1 MSAELRFGTING
13 EKRRA
18 IILIDLGKLSRFNRW
33 NDMSRAF
40 INTHSVLGVPMYY
53 CSLSDPERIEFLE
66 ADLVAHTKNKFLEG
80 SLHVPGHV
88 PLPVTAPENPS
99 EQTALQPELR
109 LCSWFGQG
117 VSTTIKIPPA
127 VENKWKNHSEFG
139 EAFDMLLKDIMAGQS
154 VGESVSHESNG
165 EPLLKKAKTEVK
177 TESTS
182 EAIEIQNASAEM
194 QTAFNDS
201 VRVAIPGIAGLAFVF
216 HNDIVYLYNTSDSSL
231 SVKHGQVLASYYRG
245 KWVSG
250 YTDDAASSSMDQ
262 IPFELKKC
270 DDLIYMANEPC
281 VLKEVI
287 EEMRG
292 KDPFKAKVA
301 YHTMVDTPTPED
313 MSNFSLSLKY
323 KHVWKTEA
331 GSRPDNRDLL
341 TASCGGWIGYKD
353 WDTASTA
360 VTWMMKWSSKGL
372 APVRPLVVAT
382 KSMTLKP
389 KPSTAVTW
397 MIK

>member
-1 MSAELRFGTING
+1 
-13 EKRRA
+13 
-18 IILIDLGKLSRFNRW
+18 
-33 NDMSRAF
+33 
-40 INTHSVLGVPMYY
+40 
-53 CSLSDPERIEFLE
+53 
-66 ADLVAHTKNKFLEG
+66 
-80 SLHVPGHV
+80 
-88 PLPVTAPENPS
+88 
-99 EQTALQPELR
+99 
-109 LCSWFGQG
+109 
-117 VSTTIKIPPA
+117 
-127 VENKWKNHSEFG
+127 
-139 EAFDMLLKDIMAGQS
+139 
-154 VGESVSHESNG
+154 
-165 EPLLKKAKTEVK
+165 
-177 TESTS
+177 
-182 EAIEIQNASAEM
+182 M
-194 QTAFNDS
+194 QTAFNDA

-250 YTDDAASSSMDQ
+250 YTDDAASSSM

-313 MSNFSLSLKY
+313 MTNFSLSLKY
-323 KHVWKTEA
+323 KHVWKSEA
-331 GSRPDNRDLL
+331 GSRPDNKDLL

-360 VTWMMKWSSKGL
+360 VTWMMKWSATKGL
-372 APVRPLVVAT
+372 TPMRPLVVAT
-382 KSMTLKP
+382 KSMNLKP
-389 KPSTAVTW
+389 KQFHQVTAAANSVFATAA
-397 MIK
+397 